1 MPAAAR
7 ATLDPLTPGPE
18 AHGTRGVHGQDGDVT
33 ARRDAARR
41 SGGSTTG
48 LVTAVLALTLVV
60 LTLGGAVVALKLR
73 GDATP
78 PPAGAEGRIEQ
89 LERVVAAD
97 PTDEVARTALGLAYV
112 EAGKTERA
120 ISAFEEVLRL
130 NQDNWVAAYQ
140 LGLLLAER
148 DPDRAA
154 ELLAAAAKDAPRMSK
169 AGPLV
174 ALGDVQMRLGDLE
187 AAKGSYRRAVA
198 DVPYLL
204 DAHLGLARAL
214 EALGDRAGALREY
227 EQAQRFDPG
236 NPEIAL
242 AIEALRGQM

>member
-1 MPAAAR
+1 MR
-7 ATLDPLTPGPE
+7 AP
-18 AHGTRGVHGQDGDVT
+18 
-33 ARRDAARR
+33 ARRDAIGG
-41 SGGSTTG
+41 SGGSTSG
-48 LVTAVLALTLVV
+48 LVAAVLALMLVV
-60 LTLGGAVVALKLR
+60 LTLGGAVLAVKLR
-73 GDATP
+73 GDATASP
-78 PPAGAEGRIEQ
+78 TSTEGRIEQ
-89 LERVVAAD
+89 LERAVAAD

-112 EAGKTERA
+112 DAGKTERA
-120 ISAFEEVLRL
+120 IAAFEEVLRL
-130 NQDNWVAAYQ
+130 NQDNWIAAYQ
-140 LGLLLAER
+140 LGLLLAGR

-174 ALGDVQMRLGDLE
+174 ALGDAQMRLGDPE

-227 EQAQRFDPG
+227 EQARRFDPG
-236 NPEIAL
+236 NPEIAR
-242 AIEALRGQM
+242 AIEALRGQT